1 MFQVKEIN
9 LVKDG
14 DKILANQ
21 VIDGINQQ
29 QTWNQCKQQADYE
42 KRLTDIE
49 KYNR

>member
-21 VIDGINQQ
+21 VLDGINQQ
-29 QTWNQCKQQADYE
+29 LTWNQCKQQADYE
-42 KRLTDIE
+42 KRLTNIE